1 MVSRPRYVGLSYSMV
16 HPQGADRRE
25 SLQIWRVAAKIL
37 NEQMQ
42 TADKE
47 WSSSFEVGQGANNS
61 SP

>member
-1 MVSRPRYVGLSYSMV
+1 VGLSYSMV